1 MNSRNDERAN
11 QTFLEVNQRR
21 LQMKS
26 TGVSFLTAAALLC
39 VFSTALS
46 QQKPAQSAA
55 GASASGFPQGQIR
68 PMTVQYAKQIVGA
81 AVKAACAPPAGE
93 CAGVFA
99 IVDDAG
105 VLIYLEAIDGVLA
118 TGPELA
124 IKKAI
129 TPALWR
135 RPTQTF
141 KDAVDKGTNASYAD
155 GSFPHMTTSPG
166 GIPLVKDGR
175 IVGGFGIAAVGS
187 GAATKQVND
196 AVMAEV
202 TKIFGKQ

>member
-1 MNSRNDERAN
+1 MRA
-11 QTFLEVNQRR
+11 
-21 LQMKS
+21 
-26 TGVSFLTAAALLC
+26 TGISCLAAAMLLALS
-39 VFSTALS
+39 STAWS
-46 QQKPAQSAA
+46 QQKPQGEA
-55 GASASGFPQGQIR
+55 GANPTGFPLGQVR
-68 PMTVQYAKQIVGA
+68 PMTVEYAKRIVGA

-135 RPTQTF
+135 RPTQAF
-141 KDAVDKGTNASYAD
+141 KDAVDKGTNSSYAD
-155 GSFPHMTTSPG
+155 GTFPHMTTSPG

-187 GAATKQVND
+187 NAATKQVNE